1 MCVNYYVINMSTCA
15 SPCTF
20 RAVEPRLRKLL
31 LRLLGFLPQGLGP
44 RAVLRLRSGR
54 RGGAGGS
61 FRAAGRGSTDNSR
74 RAVAAPHPSEVLGLL
89 VRGQSSLQQS
99 MEPVVAADIAV
110 ALASAG
116 HDLVRAVLVSFA
128 LTGDSADPTRRV
140 AAVPLEAAGRERPA
154 VGTPAFAEASSR
166 RCGLWRAED
175 LAPFLR
181 CKQQRR
187 RDAAS

>member
-1 MCVNYYVINMSTCA
+1 VQVHARSVQLNLVYANSFSA
-15 SPCTF
+15 SSASF
-20 RAVEPRLRKLL
+20 RKAWVP
-31 LRLLGFLPQGLGP
+31 GLSSD
-44 RAVLRLRSGR
+44 SGAA
-54 RGGAGGS
+54 GGAGL
-61 FRAAGRGSTDNSR
+61 
-74 RAVAAPHPSEVLGLL
+74 AAPSGPPDAEVPTTVGGPSPHRIRRRYSAYIL

-99 MEPVVAADIAV
+99 MEPVVAAVIAV